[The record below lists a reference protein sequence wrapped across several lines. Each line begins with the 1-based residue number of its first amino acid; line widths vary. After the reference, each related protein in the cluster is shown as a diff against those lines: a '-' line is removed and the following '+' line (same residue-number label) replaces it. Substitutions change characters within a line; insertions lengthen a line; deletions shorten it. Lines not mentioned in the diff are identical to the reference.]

1 MHCKESENNIKNLQ
15 YPLIDDGKFT
25 GFQHPNPKYL
35 WAWQT
40 QNTYEFIWIP
50 YLHLLRLLQ
59 KLEIPEATIFDCAKA
74 STLE

>member
-15 YPLIDDGKFT
+15 YSLIDDGKFT
-25 GFQHPNPKYL
+25 GFQHTKFT
-35 WAWQT
+35 AWQT

-59 KLEIPEATIFDCAKA
+59 KLEVPEATIFDCAKA